1 MLPSFYQ
8 VPRKWATQHARPVTH
23 NPNPDRARRASTKAS
38 APAPIVPKPAGTI
51 TLFEADPTT
60 PTAEVS
66 AEVVQTTQTQV
77 SATKQKQTPIFLE
90 AKLQDAGWKPDVEL
104 WDTDT
109 DSNCSE
115 EGDLDGHLELNP
127 EQIRALC
134 M

>member
-8 VPRKWATQHARPVTH
+8 VPRKWATQHARPMTD

-66 AEVVQTTQTQV
+66 AEVVQTTARRRHRYLPQSKSRPPSFLKLSFKMPVGSLMWSCGIRTLK
-77 SATKQKQTPIFLE
+77 AT
-90 AKLQDAGWKPDVEL
+90 
-104 WDTDT
+104 
-109 DSNCSE
+109 
-115 EGDLDGHLELNP
+115 
-127 EQIRALC
+127 ALRKVI
-134 M
+134 